1 MGARERG
8 GKTVAKPIPNADG
21 RTATEFAA
29 ATVTPGTT
37 VYTDES
43 SIYSRLPFDHDAVNH
58 SAKEYVRGAVHTNGI
73 ESVWAVLKR
82 SIHGTWHH
90 VSPKHL
96 HRYVNEA
103 SMRLNGAMFGSTPSP
118 GWMPWFGRG
127 VASVSD
133 IAIWSP
139 DRPASCRAQP
149 SHDDRSAAQSGCL
162 TIF

>member
-8 GKTVAKPIPNADG
+8 GKTVAKPISNADG

-29 ATVTPGTT
+29 ATVKPGTT

-43 SIYSRLPFDHDAVNH
+43 SIYNRLPFDHDAVNH

-103 SMRLNGAMFGSTPSP
+103 SMRLNAGDVRIDTIARMDALVRAGGQAYP
-118 GWMPWFGRG
+118 RYRDL
-127 VASVSD
+127 VA
-133 IAIWSP
+133 
-139 DRPASCRAQP
+139 
-149 SHDDRSAAQSGCL
+149 
-162 TIF
+162 